1 MGGKNTEKEKKEYG
15 KMEEYTKYEVAR
27 ILGARAL
34 QLSMNAPR
42 LLRMEKNELEKIKYD
57 PLKIA
62 ELEFKAGVLP
72 ITVRRPMP
80 KKIEVEKKEEIEIE
94 EEAKEEK
101 EGEAAE
107 EVAEGAAEEAEERE
121 TVVEEPETEEVKE
134 TESISEEEV
143 E

>member
-1 MGGKNTEKEKKEYG
+1 MRSNFKMEGARNIEIGKKEYG
-15 KMEEYTKYEVAR
+15 RIEGYTKYEIAR

-42 LLRMEKNELEKIKYD
+42 LLRMEKSELEKIKYD

-62 ELEFKAGVLP
+62 ELEFREGVLP

-101 EGEAAE
+101 VTEG
-107 EVAEGAAEEAEERE
+107 VAEGAAEETIDRE
-121 TVVEEPETEEVKE
+121 TVVEEESGTEE
-134 TESISEEEV
+134 
-143 E
+143 